1 MIDIFKIMVCLL
13 VGIPA
18 ISYAHDYGC
27 ATVGASMESSLFD
40 AIKNDLNIDVA
51 TIIKDKTKV
60 EILDISPVS
69 KVYAESLARMDYE
82 KDKAKNKVAILD
94 KKSYFDSYYENQ
106 VKSIV
111 AKYTYI
117 NKDKEKDIFIA
128 SSFMNA
134 DECSVRFNGY
144 ITLSR
149 EF

>member
-1 MIDIFKIMVCLL
+1 MVCLF

>member
-1 MIDIFKIMVCLL
+1 MVCLL
-13 VGIPA
+13 VGVPA

-82 KDKAKNKVAILD
+82 KDKAKNKLAILD

>member
-1 MIDIFKIMVCLL
+1 MFKIMVCLL
-13 VGIPA
+13 VGVPA

-51 TIIKDKTKV
+51 AIIKDKTKV

-94 KKSYFDSYYENQ
+94 KKSCFDSYYENQ

>member
-1 MIDIFKIMVCLL
+1 MVCLL

-149 EF
+149 GF

>member
-1 MIDIFKIMVCLL
+1 MVSLL

-18 ISYAHDYGC
+18 ISYAQDYGC

-60 EILDISPVS
+60 EILDLSPVS

>member
-1 MIDIFKIMVCLL
+1 MVCLL
-13 VGIPA
+13 VGVPA

-60 EILDISPVS
+60 EILDVSPVS

>member
-1 MIDIFKIMVCLL
+1 MVCLL

-60 EILDISPVS
+60 EILDLSPVS

-134 DECSVRFNGY
+134 DE
-144 ITLSR
+144 
-149 EF
+149 

>member
-1 MIDIFKIMVCLL
+1 MVCLL

-27 ATVGASMESSLFD
+27 ATVVASMESSLFD

>member
-1 MIDIFKIMVCLL
+1 MVCLL
-13 VGIPA
+13 VGVPA

-69 KVYAESLARMDYE
+69 KAYAESLARMDYE

>member
-1 MIDIFKIMVCLL
+1 MFKVMVCLL

-18 ISYAHDYGC
+18 ISYAQDYGC

-69 KVYAESLARMDYE
+69 KVYAESLASMDYE

>member
-1 MIDIFKIMVCLL
+1 MVCLL
-13 VGIPA
+13 VGVPA

-117 NKDKEKDIFIA
+117 NKDKGKDIFIA
-128 SSFMNA
+128 S
-134 DECSVRFNGY
+134 
-144 ITLSR
+144 
-149 EF
+149 

>member
-1 MIDIFKIMVCLL
+1 MVCLL

-149 EF
+149 KF

>member
-1 MIDIFKIMVCLL
+1 ML
-13 VGIPA
+13 VGVPA

>member
-1 MIDIFKIMVCLL
+1 MVCLL

-134 DECSVRFNGY
+134 DECSVKF
-144 ITLSR
+144 
-149 EF
+149 

>member
-1 MIDIFKIMVCLL
+1 MVCLL
-13 VGIPA
+13 VGVPA

-134 DECSVRFNGY
+134 DECSVR
-144 ITLSR
+144 
-149 EF
+149 

>member
-1 MIDIFKIMVCLL
+1 MVCLL

-117 NKDKEKDIFIA
+117 NKDKEKDIFNA

>member
-1 MIDIFKIMVCLL
+1 MVCLL

-144 ITLSR
+144 IT
-149 EF
+149 

>member
-1 MIDIFKIMVCLL
+1 MVCLL

-18 ISYAHDYGC
+18 ISYAQDYGC

>member
-1 MIDIFKIMVCLL
+1 MVCLL
-13 VGIPA
+13 VGVPA
-18 ISYAHDYGC
+18 ISYAHDYEC
-27 ATVGASMESSLFD
+27 ATVGASMDSSLFD

>member
-1 MIDIFKIMVCLL
+1 MVCLL
-13 VGIPA
+13 AGIPA
-18 ISYAHDYGC
+18 ISYAQDYGC

-94 KKSYFDSYYENQ
+94 KKSYFDSYYKNQ

-134 DECSVRFNGY
+134 DECSLRFNGY

>member
-1 MIDIFKIMVCLL
+1 MVCLL

-82 KDKAKNKVAILD
+82 KDKAENKVAILD

>member
-1 MIDIFKIMVCLL
+1 MVCLL

-27 ATVGASMESSLFD
+27 ATVGASMELSLFD

-144 ITLSR
+144 ITLSK

>member
-1 MIDIFKIMVCLL
+1 MVCLL
-13 VGIPA
+13 LGIPA

>member
-1 MIDIFKIMVCLL
+1 
-13 VGIPA
+13 
-18 ISYAHDYGC
+18 
-27 ATVGASMESSLFD
+27 MESSLFD

-117 NKDKEKDIFIA
+117 NKEKDIFIA

>member
-1 MIDIFKIMVCLL
+1 MVCLL

-144 ITLSR
+144 ITLPR

>member
-1 MIDIFKIMVCLL
+1 MVCLL

-144 ITLSR
+144 ITLSK

>member
-1 MIDIFKIMVCLL
+1 MVCLL
-13 VGIPA
+13 VGVPA

-51 TIIKDKTKV
+51 AIIKDKTKV

>member
-1 MIDIFKIMVCLL
+1 MVCLL
-13 VGIPA
+13 VGVPA

-144 ITLSR
+144 ITLSS

>member
-1 MIDIFKIMVCLL
+1 MVCLL

-60 EILDISPVS
+60 EILDLSPVS

-128 SSFMNA
+128 SSF
-134 DECSVRFNGY
+134 
-144 ITLSR
+144 
-149 EF
+149 

>member
-1 MIDIFKIMVCLL
+1 MVCLL
-13 VGIPA
+13 VGVPA

-27 ATVGASMESSLFD
+27 ATLGASMESSLFD

>member
-1 MIDIFKIMVCLL
+1 MVCLL
-13 VGIPA
+13 VGVPA

-134 DECSVRFNGY
+134 DECSVRFNG
-144 ITLSR
+144 
-149 EF
+149 

>member
-1 MIDIFKIMVCLL
+1 MVCLL
-13 VGIPA
+13 VGVPA

-144 ITLSR
+144 ITLFR

>member
-1 MIDIFKIMVCLL
+1 MVCLL

-60 EILDISPVS
+60 EILDLSPVS

-94 KKSYFDSYYENQ
+94 KKSYFDRYYENQ

>member
-1 MIDIFKIMVCLL
+1 MVCLL
-13 VGIPA
+13 AGIPA
-18 ISYAHDYGC
+18 ISYAQDYGC

-69 KVYAESLARMDYE
+69 KLYAESLARIDYE
-82 KDKAKNKVAILD
+82 KDRARNKVAMLD
-94 KKSYFDSYYENQ
+94 EKSYFDSYYENQ

-128 SSFMNA
+128 SSLMND

>member
-1 MIDIFKIMVCLL
+1 MVCLL
-13 VGIPA
+13 VGVPA

-27 ATVGASMESSLFD
+27 ATVGESMESSLFD

-117 NKDKEKDIFIA
+117 NKDKGKDIFIA

-134 DECSVRFNGY
+134 DEC
-144 ITLSR
+144 
-149 EF
+149 

>member
-1 MIDIFKIMVCLL
+1 MVCLL
-13 VGIPA
+13 VGVPA

-60 EILDISPVS
+60 EILDISPVY

>member
-1 MIDIFKIMVCLL
+1 MVCLL

-82 KDKAKNKVAILD
+82 KDKGKNKVAILD

>member
-1 MIDIFKIMVCLL
+1 MFKVMVCLL
-13 VGIPA
+13 VGVPA

-144 ITLSR
+144 ITLSK